1 MISMGRPYPE
11 DLESRTTAGSLDSD
25 YVSLLSLFPAAF
37 STFLPYPAFS
47 NFPFPSDPFLSIHC
61 TQRHCLVSL
70 TNIMSK
76 QLLQGQ
82 GQDQGEVMMSMLL
95 AKPYVYENL
104 FLFLNY
110 HLGEKKK

>member
-1 MISMGRPYPE
+1 M
-11 DLESRTTAGSLDSD
+11 A
-25 YVSLLSLFPAAF
+25 
-37 STFLPYPAFS
+37 
-47 NFPFPSDPFLSIHC
+47 
-61 TQRHCLVSL
+61 
-70 TNIMSK
+70 K

-110 HLGEKKK
+110 HLGEKKKWRIKQAFPCLYGSLFFFFYRFLSLLSQVSWMLIIVFFKTLVRAASIISITT